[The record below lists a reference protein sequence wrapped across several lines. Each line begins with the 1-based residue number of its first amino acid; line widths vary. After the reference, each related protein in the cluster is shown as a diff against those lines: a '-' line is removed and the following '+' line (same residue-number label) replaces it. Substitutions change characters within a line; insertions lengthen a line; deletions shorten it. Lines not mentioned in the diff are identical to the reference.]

1 MFRLPGILSTMF
13 LLVLQSFESFFSC
26 SSKLSFS
33 CCWVLAAISS
43 FLASL
48 NSSNVFWCSNSV
60 AVHLLKKLFQDI
72 QYFTTLTGILRHILA
87 GSSGL
92 RSLRICPVFF
102 GTIRTT
108 LQFVNSIEFSIS
120 EDIDLLSLNIRQL
133 FLATNCYH
141 IGTLVNLGLSKQFLV
156 QRVNFF
162 SDNRTHFCTFFGMLV
177 SSVEILSLSAVVCSS
192 EIT

>member
-13 LLVLQSFESFFSC
+13 LLVSQSFESFVSC

-33 CCWVLAAISS
+33 CCWVLAVISS

-72 QYFTTLTGILRHILA
+72 QYFTTLTGILRDILA

-102 GTIRTT
+102 GSRT
-108 LQFVNSIEFSIS
+108 LICCLSIF
-120 EDIDLLSLNIRQL
+120 RQL
-133 FLATNCYH
+133 FLAAIRGH
-141 IGTLVNLGLSKQFLV
+141 IGTLGNLGLSKQVLL

-162 SDNRTHFCTFFGMLV
+162 YDNRTHFCIFFRN
-177 SSVEILSLSAVVCSS
+177 ACFQC
-192 EIT
+192 

>member
-1 MFRLPGILSTMF
+1 MF
-13 LLVLQSFESFFSC
+13 LFVSQSFESFVSC
-26 SSKLSFS
+26 SSKLFFS

-72 QYFTTLTGILRHILA
+72 QHFTTLTGILRDIFA

-108 LQFVNSIEFSIS
+108 LRIVNSTEFSIS
-120 EDIDLLSLNIRQL
+120 EDIDLLASQYSASCFSLQIRD
-133 FLATNCYH
+133 H
-141 IGTLVNLGLSKQFLV
+141 IRTPGNLGLSKQFLL

-162 SDNRTHFCTFFGMLV
+162 SDNRTHFCIFFGMLV
-177 SSVEILSLSAVVCSS
+177 SSVEILSLSTVVCSS